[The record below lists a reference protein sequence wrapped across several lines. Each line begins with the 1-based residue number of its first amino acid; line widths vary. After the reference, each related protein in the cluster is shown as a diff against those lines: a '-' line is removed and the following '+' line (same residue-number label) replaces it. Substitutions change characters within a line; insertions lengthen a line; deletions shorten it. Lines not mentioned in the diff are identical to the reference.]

1 MARLLRQHG
10 SLVALAA
17 LLVVALAWPAAA
29 QPGRGRG
36 MMAQLTPEQA
46 AQVFDLRQ
54 KFMNDTAALRKEMF
68 VKRAELMALWQ
79 AENPDEKAIT
89 AKLKELNALKGQL
102 IEKGVAHRLALKKIA
117 PQAAMWGM
125 GGGWGCGMGMG
136 MGKGWGMGPGMGR
149 GMGPGPMSPP
159 GPGPRSDVD
168 LGFGEEVLAFEP
180 GLE

>member
-1 MARLLRQHG
+1 MSTPLRQRLFLL
-10 SLVALAA
+10 SLTTLLAVA
-17 LLVVALAWPAAA
+17 VAWPAAA

-36 MMAQLTPEQA
+36 MMAPLTPEQA

-79 AENPDEKAIT
+79 AETPDEKAIT

-102 IEKGVAHRLALKKIA
+102 LEKGVAHRLALKKIA
-117 PQAAMWGM
+117 PQAAMWGW
-125 GGGWGCGMGMG
+125 GGWGCGMG

-149 GMGPGPMSPP
+149 GPMAPP
-159 GPGPRSDVD
+159 AAGPRSDLD
-168 LGFGEEVLAFEP
+168 LGFGEEFLAFEP

>member
-1 MARLLRQHG
+1 MATLSRQRG
-10 SLVALAA
+10 SLVTLAA

-36 MMAQLTPEQA
+36 LWAQLTPEQA

-54 KFMNDTAALRKEMF
+54 KFLNDTAALRKEMF

-102 IEKGVAHRLALKKIA
+102 MEKGVAHRLALKKIA
-117 PQAAMWGM
+117 PQAAMWCW
-125 GGGWGCGMGMG
+125 GWG

-149 GMGPGPMSPP
+149 GMGPGPMPPP
-159 GPGPRSDVD
+159 GPGPRSDAD
-168 LGFGEEVLAFEP
+168 LDFGENLLAFEP
-180 GLE
+180 VLE